1 MLVCLSWTPRINAS
15 EVIFGAILTYA
26 VFFRLGKISKPR
38 VFQQPASL
46 AQRELVNLSENH
58 YEKEAAA
65 MVGVYKVTLRRGLLD
80 TGLICRFLVRVYFM
94 LRELLIMRLFGPKVS
109 FP

>member
-1 MLVCLSWTPRINAS
+1 VEGVSGPNNERSLARPSLKSK
-15 EVIFGAILTYA
+15 LYA
-26 VFFRLGKISKPR
+26 TKG
-38 VFQQPASL
+38 ASL

-65 MVGVYKVTLRRGLLD
+65 MVGVYKVTLRRELLD
-80 TGLICRFLVRVYFM
+80 TGLICRFLVRVYFK
-94 LRELLIMRLFGPKVS
+94 LRALLIMRLFGPKVS

>member
-1 MLVCLSWTPRINAS
+1 
-15 EVIFGAILTYA
+15 
-26 VFFRLGKISKPR
+26 
-38 VFQQPASL
+38 
-46 AQRELVNLSENH
+46 
-58 YEKEAAA
+58 

-94 LRELLIMRLFGPKVS
+94 LRELLIMRPFGPKVS